1 MFLIFYFQALVY
13 FILYHNFFP
22 SGSVMLFLALSIQ
35 IILLTHAAPM
45 DCQKNTAVCLEEIM
59 KEMTQ
64 VRFELNILTENR
76 TLIRRK

>member
-1 MFLIFYFQALVY
+1 
-13 FILYHNFFP
+13 
-22 SGSVMLFLALSIQ
+22 MLFLALSIQ

-45 DCQKNTAVCLEEIM
+45 DCQKNIAVCLEEIM

>member
-13 FILYHNFFP
+13 FILYNNFFP

-45 DCQKNTAVCLEEIM
+45 DCQKNIAVCLEEIM